1 MTSFADLGVRTRTVE
16 ALRRTNVEHALPVQ
30 RDSIPSLLQG
40 RDVVIEAPTGSGKTL
55 AYLVPMVER
64 LSGHRAGGPRALVVT
79 PTRELAS
86 QIAGVLRT
94 VDPGLRIALLVGGA
108 GYGGQLAALRGGPDV
123 VVGCPGR
130 ILDLA
135 DRGAAHLGR
144 VEFLVLDEADE
155 MLDQG
160 FARDVERI
168 LALASPQSDAGARR
182 QTVLASATMPGW
194 VQAMIAR
201 HLHDP
206 ARVVVEREQEPLLQ
220 HGLVRVGR
228 DERVAMLSDLLHR
241 HGDSA
246 IVFHRTKHGAA
257 KLARDLGRLGHRTS
271 ALQGNLSQNARDRAI
286 ADFRSRRT
294 DVLVATNVAARG
306 IDVAHVGLVV
316 NAELPETPQW
326 LTHRVGRTARNGNE
340 GTALTFLADD
350 DMEKWHR
357 LRRLGAPA
365 LRWVDRGSL
374 LESGTLV
381 FLDAPESRAPQQ
393 RRPAPRPAGHA
404 AAGVRSRNRPGQG
417 GRGWART
424 GSGTRSPNRDN
435 STRPSGG
442 SAPQRPPS
450 GAVSA
455 GGRRRRGPA
464 GR

>member
-1 MTSFADLGVRTRTVE
+1 MTPFADLGVRSRTVE
-16 ALRRTNVEHALPVQ
+16 ALRRTSVETALPVQ
-30 RDSIPSLLQG
+30 RDSIPALLQG

-64 LSGHRAGGPRALVVT
+64 LSGHRKTGPRALVVT

-94 VDPGLRIALLVGGA
+94 VDPGLRIALLVGGI
-108 GYGGQLAALRGGPDV
+108 GYGAQLSALRSSADV
-123 VVGCPGR
+123 IIGCPGR

-135 DRGAAHLGR
+135 ERGAAHLGR
-144 VEFLVLDEADE
+144 IELLVLDEADE

-168 LALASPQSDAGARR
+168 LALTPARHDDSGTAR
-182 QTVLASATMPGW
+182 QTVLASATMPAW
-194 VQAMIAR
+194 VQTMITK

-228 DERVAMLSDLLHR
+228 EERVAMLSALLHR

-257 KLARDLGRLGHRTS
+257 KLARDLGRLGHRTG

-340 GTALTFLADD
+340 GTALTFLGDE
-350 DMEKWHR
+350 DMEKWQK

-365 LRWVDRGSL
+365 LRWVDRDSL
-374 LESGTLV
+374 LDSGTLV
-381 FLDAPESRAPQQ
+381 FLDAPVAPQPQRGQRPQRVTRSAGAPGGGAASRHRRAPA
-393 RRPAPRPAGHA
+393 RRGRPAPR
-404 AAGVRSRNRPGQG
+404 
-417 GRGWART
+417 
-424 GSGTRSPNRDN
+424 
-435 STRPSGG
+435 
-442 SAPQRPPS
+442 
-450 GAVSA
+450 
-455 GGRRRRGPA
+455 
-464 GR
+464 